1 VVFHFDEIV
10 MCTMRKVT
18 FSLLFALTSH
28 SYAADIV
35 KCSPEEEKFVR
46 EIHAA
51 KRLSNESLV
60 AEANEGLAI
69 KEWLQCEL
77 KDDVMMDGLSFT
89 LYKRTKSKVLFVRI
103 YNNFDGTS
111 KLYGPFNK

>member
-1 VVFHFDEIV
+1 
-10 MCTMRKVT
+10 MRKLI
-18 FSLLFALTSH
+18 FFLLLALTSH
-28 SYAADIV
+28 AYALDIV
-35 KCSPEEEKFVR
+35 ICSSEEEVFVR

-60 AEANEGLAI
+60 AEADEGLAI
-69 KEWLQCEL
+69 NKLRQCEL

-89 LYKRTKSKVLFVRI
+89 LYKGTNSKDLFVRVH
-103 YNNFDGTS
+103 NNFDDTS

>member
-1 VVFHFDEIV
+1 
-10 MCTMRKVT
+10 MRKVT
-18 FSLLFALTSH
+18 FSLLFAYASH

-35 KCSPEEEKFVR
+35 KCSPEEEDFVR

-51 KRLSNESLV
+51 KRLSNEALV
-60 AEANEGLAI
+60 AEADEGLAI

-89 LYKRTKSKVLFVRI
+89 LYKENKSKSLFVRVH
-103 YNNFDGTS
+103 NGFDGTS

>member
-1 VVFHFDEIV
+1 
-10 MCTMRKVT
+10 MRKVT
-18 FSLLFALTSH
+18 ISLLLALTAH
-28 SYAADIV
+28 SYAVDIV
-35 KCSPEEEKFVR
+35 KCSPEEEEFVR

-60 AEANEGLAI
+60 AEADEGLAI

-89 LYKRTKSKVLFVRI
+89 LYKGIKSKGLFVRVH
-103 YNNFDGTS
+103 NGFDGTS

>member
-1 VVFHFDEIV
+1 

-18 FSLLFALTSH
+18 ISLLYVLTAH
-28 SYAADIV
+28 SYAVDIV
-35 KCSPEEEKFVR
+35 KCSPEEEEFVR
-46 EIHAA
+46 EIHAV

-60 AEANEGLAI
+60 AEADEGLAI
-69 KEWLQCEL
+69 KEWFQCEL

-89 LYKRTKSKVLFVRI
+89 LYKGIKSKGLFVRVH
-103 YNNFDGTS
+103 NGFDGNS

>member
-1 VVFHFDEIV
+1 
-10 MCTMRKVT
+10 MRKVT

-28 SYAADIV
+28 SYAAEIV
-35 KCSPEEEKFVR
+35 ECSHEEEVFVR

-60 AEANEGLAI
+60 SEADEELAI
-69 KEWLQCEL
+69 KEWLQCEF
-77 KDDVMMDGLSFT
+77 KDDVMMDGLNFT
-89 LYKRTKSKVLFVRI
+89 LYKRINTKDLFVRVH
-103 YNNFDGTS
+103 NDFDGTS